1 MINLRKKLIS
11 VFLTVLF
18 LVLVCPADSY
28 PLGLS
33 DQEITGSIDYFK
45 TCQKSDGG
53 FGEQDRNSNP
63 GTSTWVIL
71 ALAAAGEDI
80 SEWKSGSVSAMDY
93 LKSLAPETVALDGT
107 SETSKMILTLVAIGE
122 DPRSF
127 EGTDFVTLLK
137 SKEKDSGQYGDHI
150 YTTNWAVMALS
161 AAGEDVS
168 KSVQWLES
176 QQNDDGGFGWTTG
189 AESDN
194 DDTSSAVMALCSA
207 GRSSSSPSIKSAI
220 SFFRNSQ
227 GDDGGFNYG
236 GSSSSNTASDS
247 WVIQALIAAGED
259 PISFVKDGKSPVDN
273 LMTYRTDDGYFM
285 WTSLLTDNPCRMTS
299 AAVPAL
305 LGIPYPIKPDDHL
318 SVAKTSAGSQSG
330 STSKDSSSD
339 ADSTGSSYL
348 SGSDASSED
357 SNRAVIVVDDF
368 GRSVEINGYPQRI
381 ISLAPANTEILYAL
395 GLGDKIVGVTDY
407 CNYPAEAETVEKVG
421 GYSTPNVEKIVAAKP
436 DLIIASFGNTEEVAN
451 KLRNMG
457 FVVIS
462 TNPTDISDVLN
473 DITIIGE
480 ATGTETKARE
490 IVTDMEDRINS
501 IRTKA
506 AGADEHPTVAHM
518 VWYDPVWVS
527 GSETFQNEMFE
538 IISAKNAFPEV
549 KGWGTVSLE
558 EFVVT
563 NPDVIVVSSGSGMG
577 TEGRDV
583 IYNYLM
589 EETRFKNMNAV
600 KNNRVYVVDADII
613 DRGGP
618 RIVDG
623 LEEVAADV
631 YPDLFTYTA
640 NSENNNSESAPLG
653 MSVIMSL
660 IAGLSIVFLRGKE
673 KA

>member
-1 MINLRKKLIS
+1 MRKKLIS
-11 VFLTVLF
+11 IFLTVLL

-33 DQEITGSIDYFK
+33 DQEITGSIDYLK
-45 TCQKSDGG
+45 SCQKSDGG
-53 FGEQDRNSNP
+53 FGESDRDSNP
-63 GTSTWVIL
+63 GTSTWVML
-71 ALAAAGEDI
+71 ALAAAGEDL
-80 SEWKSGSVSAMDY
+80 SVCSSGGASAMDY

-107 SETSKMILTLVAIGE
+107 SETSKMILTLIAAGE

-127 EGTDFVTLLK
+127 EGTDFVSLLK

-168 KSVQWLES
+168 KSVKWLES
-176 QQNDDGGFGWTTG
+176 QQNDDGGFGWTID

-207 GRSSSSPSIKSAI
+207 GRTSSSPSVKSAVA
-220 SFFRNSQ
+220 FFRNSQ

-247 WVIQALIAAGED
+247 WVIQALVAAGED
-259 PISFVKDGKSPVDN
+259 PTSFVKNGKSPVDN
-273 LMTYRTDDGYFM
+273 LLTYRTDNGYFM

-299 AAVPAL
+299 GAVPAL
-305 LGIPYPIKPDDHL
+305 LGLPYPIKPDDYL
-318 SVAKTSAGSQSG
+318 SVAKTTTDSHSG
-330 STSKDSSSD
+330 SKSAVSSD
-339 ADSTGSSYL
+339 
-348 SGSDASSED
+348 SGSASGSGSVAYPED
-357 SNRAVIVVDDF
+357 SDRVVTVVDDF
-368 GRSVEINGYPQRI
+368 GKEIEIKGYPQRI

-395 GLGDKIVGVTDY
+395 GLGDKVVGVTDY
-407 CNYPAEAETVEKVG
+407 CNYPAEAEKVEKVG
-421 GYSTPNVEKIVAAKP
+421 GYSTPNIEKIVAAKP
-436 DLIIASFGNTEEVAN
+436 DLIVASFGNTEEVAN
-451 KLRNMG
+451 KLRDMG

-480 ATGTETKARE
+480 ATGTESKAKE
-490 IVTDMEDRINS
+490 IVTDMENRINS

-527 GSETFQNEMFE
+527 GSDTFQNEMFE

-563 NPDVIVVSSGSGMG
+563 NPDVIVVSSGTGMG
-577 TEGRDV
+577 EEGRDV

-589 EETRFKNMNAV
+589 EESRFKNMNAV

-618 RIVDG
+618 RIVEG

-631 YPDLFTYTA
+631 YPDLFTYAT
-640 NSENNNSESAPLG
+640 NYENNSSESAPLG
-653 MSVIMSL
+653 LSVVMSL
-660 IAGLSIVFLRGKE
+660 IAGLSIVFLQRRE

>member
-1 MINLRKKLIS
+1 MRKKLLSI
-11 VFLTVLF
+11 FLTVLL

-28 PLGLS
+28 PMGLS
-33 DQEITGSIDYFK
+33 DQEITGSINYMK
-45 TCQKSDGG
+45 SCQKSDGG
-53 FGEQDRNSNP
+53 FGESDRDSNP
-63 GTSTWVIL
+63 GTSTWVML
-71 ALAAAGEDI
+71 ALSAAGDDL
-80 SEWKSGSVSAMDY
+80 SECKSGGVSAIDY
-93 LKSLAPETVALDGT
+93 LKSIAPETVALDGT
-107 SETSKMILTLVAIGE
+107 SETSKMILTLIAAGE

-127 EGTDFVTLLK
+127 EGADFVSLLK

-168 KSVQWLES
+168 KSIQWLES
-176 QQNDDGGFGWTTG
+176 QQNDDGGFGWTID

-207 GRSSSSPSIKSAI
+207 GRSSSDSSVKSAMK
-220 SFFRNSQ
+220 FFRNSQ
-227 GDDGGFNYG
+227 GEDGGFNYG

-259 PISFVKDGKSPVDN
+259 PTSFIKNGKSPVDN
-273 LMTYRTDDGYFM
+273 LLTYRTDDGYFM

-305 LGIPYPIKPDDHL
+305 LGLPYPIKHDDHL
-318 SVAKTSAGSQSG
+318 SVAKTSTGSQSG
-330 STSKDSSSD
+330 STPAALSSD
-339 ADSTGSSYL
+339 SDSA
-348 SGSDASSED
+348 SGSGPAVSPED
-357 SNRAVIVVDDF
+357 SDRVVTVIDDF
-368 GRSVEINGYPQRI
+368 GKEIEIKGYPQRI

-407 CNYPAEAETVEKVG
+407 CNYPAEAVNVEKVG

-436 DLIIASFGNTEEVAN
+436 DLIVASFGNTEEVAN

-480 ATGTETKARE
+480 ATGTESKAKE
-490 IVTDMEDRINS
+490 IVSDMESRINS

-506 AGADEHPTVAHM
+506 AGADEHPTVAHI

-527 GSETFQNEMFE
+527 GSDTFQNEMFE

-563 NPDVIVVSSGSGMG
+563 NPDVIVVSSGTGMG
-577 TEGRDV
+577 EEGRDV

-589 EETRFKNMNAV
+589 EESRFKNMNAV

-618 RIVDG
+618 RIVEG

-631 YPDLFTYTA
+631 YPDLFTYTEK
-640 NSENNNSESAPLG
+640 SENNTSESAPLG
-653 MSVIMSL
+653 ISVVMSL
-660 IAGLSIVFLRGKE
+660 IAGLSVVFLRRRE